1 MITATTIVVLVVCAF
16 LAHRRHTY
24 LKPMSAQDVAELY
37 KKFHAAYKDVEPK
50 PQINFTQ
57 NSKRQPAYLY
67 VTQGK
72 NDFLML
78 AWDNNQK
85 TPSLKKYSR
94 DHHYYA
100 THEFLEHF
108 NIKPPH

>member
-1 MITATTIVVLVVCAF
+1 MIIVTTLVVIVVGVILY
-16 LAHRRHTY
+16 RRHTS
-24 LKPMSAQDVAELY
+24 LKPMSELEVRELHQ
-37 KKFHAAYKDVEPK
+37 KFHDAYKDVDPK
-50 PQINFTQ
+50 PKLNFMQ
-57 NSKRQPAYLY
+57 NAKRQPAYLY

-78 AWDNNQK
+78 SWDNNHK

-108 NIKPPH
+108 NIKPPQ